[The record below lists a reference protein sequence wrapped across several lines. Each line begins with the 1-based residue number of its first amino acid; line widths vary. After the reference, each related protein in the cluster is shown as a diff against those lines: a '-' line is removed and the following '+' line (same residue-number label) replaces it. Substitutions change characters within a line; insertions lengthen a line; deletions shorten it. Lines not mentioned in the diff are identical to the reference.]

1 MINYSKSTYNKL
13 KLNWFCLFII
23 GLIISILL
31 SLALYNFINPDNR
44 NNILSKNMLIAIKKF
59 DFSIADM
66 LKKNFTYRLI
76 EIIILIIFLLTGLR
90 NKVLNILWFYI
101 GIRIGFFSTIF
112 IKEMGYIGII
122 NLIIISF
129 PHRLFY
135 YTTLFCLIS
144 LIYQNKE
151 YISDYSTRSKLFDKI
166 APYLNIILLWCS
178 GILSE
183 TIINLFLVQKLFI
196 I

>member
-135 YTTLFCLIS
+135 YTTLF
-144 LIYQNKE
+144 
-151 YISDYSTRSKLFDKI
+151 
-166 APYLNIILLWCS
+166 
-178 GILSE
+178 
-183 TIINLFLVQKLFI
+183 
-196 I
+196 

>member
-13 KLNWFCLFII
+13 KIKWVTLYII
-23 GLIISILL
+23 GLIISIFLT
-31 SLALYNFINPDNR
+31 LALYNFINPNR
-44 NNILSKNMLIAIKKF
+44 NNNILSKNMLIAIKKY
-59 DFSIADM
+59 DFSIVVM
-66 LKKNFTYRLI
+66 LKRNFTYRLI
-76 EIIILIIFLLTGLR
+76 EIIILIIFLLTRLR

-101 GIRIGFFSTIF
+101 GIRVGFFITIF
-112 IKEMGYIGII
+112 IKEMSYLGII

-135 YTTLFCLIS
+135 YATLFCLIS

>member
-13 KLNWFCLFII
+13 KIKWVTLYII
-23 GLIISILL
+23 GLIISIFLT
-31 SLALYNFINPDNR
+31 LALYNFINPNR
-44 NNILSKNMLIAIKKF
+44 NNNILSKNMLIAIKKY
-59 DFSIADM
+59 DFSIVVM
-66 LKKNFTYRLI
+66 LKRNFTYRLI
-76 EIIILIIFLLTGLR
+76 EIIILIIFLLTRLR
-90 NKVLNILWFYI
+90 NKVLDILWFYI
-101 GIRIGFFSTIF
+101 GIRVGFFITIF
-112 IKEMGYIGII
+112 IKEMSYLGII

-135 YTTLFCLIS
+135 YATLFCLIS

>member
-13 KLNWFCLFII
+13 KIKWFILFMI
-23 GLIISILL
+23 GFVISIVLT
-31 SLALYNFINPDNR
+31 LALYNFINPDNN

-66 LKKNFTYRLI
+66 LRKNFKYRLI
-76 EIIILIIFLLTGLR
+76 EITILIIFLLTRLR

-101 GIRIGFFSTIF
+101 GIRIGFFLTIF

-135 YTTLFCLIS
+135 YATLFCLIS
-144 LIYQNKE
+144 LVYQNKD
-151 YISDYSTRSKLFDKI
+151 YITVYSMKSKLFDKV

-183 TIINLFLVQKLFI
+183 TIINLFLVQKLLI
-196 I
+196 T

>member
-76 EIIILIIFLLTGLR
+76 EIIILIIFLLIVLR
-90 NKVLNILWFYI
+90 NKVINILWFYI
-101 GIRIGFFSTIF
+101 GILIGFFSTIF